1 MACLSPR
8 TTALLKLSVPHVALV
23 IFYFSYLFAG
33 SLLFHFL
40 ENTSEKK
47 AVAQFDNREES
58 LREEIKTLLMN
69 CSEAAP
75 EQATLLDTLLQELVD
90 TVTHPDWEGGRY
102 DVMESGNEWSISS
115 SLLFCF
121 TTITT
126 IGYGVSVPATTMGKI
141 AVVIYSAIG
150 VPLSFLLFADM
161 GGLLARLA
169 SFIASSIRLR
179 CRGKMARAGFMSFGD
194 TESSDS
200 TAVHQDSHA
209 VYRDTAGDN
218 NAVEGGNDD
227 GIFDGSTTSPVNKR
241 ESRIILQKQPSYL
254 ASVLEEYDNGNVPFP
269 VIILFIVSYMCIGAL
284 SFSLSEGWSYLEAF
298 YFTFITLT
306 TIGFGDFYPIKHIEN
321 NSLFPCMIYTLVGLC
336 CLSMCITLLQ
346 ARFIKLV
353 TNIKSNALS
362 ITKFSTE
369 REAGINSS

>member
-179 CRGKMARAGFMSFGD
+179 CRG
-194 TESSDS
+194 
-200 TAVHQDSHA
+200 
-209 VYRDTAGDN
+209 DN